1 MVNGTTAKECGQR
14 LRRIRMARNMSQQD
28 LADILYT
35 TPQNISK
42 YEKDGINNID
52 VIMKINETL
61 ECNLL
66 KDEMDVEGVI
76 GEVGKE
82 ILSILI
88 RQNGYIE
95 VEHLISCFM
104 YGLNEAQVTK
114 EIVKLENIGLCVRE
128 QYTGLCDDSH
138 DGLFITAKGIIS
150 LKNNLNPGLVSELFS
165 NGYEDIMNDYNKDD
179 IDYVI
184 PDCLKTYEQIVIS
197 RGCDTYQDVLD
208 QNELVRLV
216 NKLPIN
222 IPYKFNF
229 IWYLKNCHSQYEWL
243 GKKKK
248 ASRLENELKEY
259 GDFIIADSVYIDIL
273 HRMIIGLDNDLLGR
287 ILDSYSG
294 NYDEKRFVSKII
306 RENLIMAYAPEFE
319 EYRKIDPVIR
329 NAMLC
334 FAYYS
339 EWYDEQIKGSELSF
353 DRELLNDYVYDSL
366 DKSVFSM
373 EDSKQAKE
381 YEQFRLEENKELNAT
396 CVGLDVYLEKIVSKK
411 NSLHIED
418 WFEIKEIEEFINA
431 NFKVAETDKE
441 REIDEQLKVIMTNY
455 PEVLEYFDYPEEW
468 EKCGLGKL
476 IREKFL

>member
-1 MVNGTTAKECGQR
+1 MFCAKY
-14 LRRIRMARNMSQQD
+14 
-28 LADILYT
+28 ILT
-35 TPQNISK
+35 S
-42 YEKDGINNID
+42 
-52 VIMKINETL
+52 
-61 ECNLL
+61 
-66 KDEMDVEGVI
+66 
-76 GEVGKE
+76 
-82 ILSILI
+82 
-88 RQNGYIE
+88 
-95 VEHLISCFM
+95 
-104 YGLNEAQVTK
+104 
-114 EIVKLENIGLCVRE
+114 
-128 QYTGLCDDSH
+128 
-138 DGLFITAKGIIS
+138 
-150 LKNNLNPGLVSELFS
+150 
-165 NGYEDIMNDYNKDD
+165 
-179 IDYVI
+179 
-184 PDCLKTYEQIVIS
+184 
-197 RGCDTYQDVLD
+197 
-208 QNELVRLV
+208 
-216 NKLPIN
+216 
-222 IPYKFNF
+222 
-229 IWYLKNCHSQYEWL
+229 
-243 GKKKK
+243 
-248 ASRLENELKEY
+248 
-259 GDFIIADSVYIDIL
+259 

-334 FAYYS
+334 FADYS

-396 CVGLDVYLEKIVSKK
+396 CVGLDVHLEKIVSKK